1 MIRKKF
7 FERTYLTTLVLFLV
21 FLNAA
26 VLILALYS
34 HERRIDATEQI
45 CLTEHFT
52 VCQAFESDF
61 DGRGNGSDYILQVAY
76 GDFYR
81 EKGIELCFTDSSGKV
96 GYSTLVPGLSIPS
109 PGTMHEAKSQDGVR
123 YLLISEYVCDG
134 KYVLTYAKDISELD
148 EEFRQLMLL
157 FLGVSLAASTLLAIV
172 LYLLLR
178 RLNTPLEKLR
188 RATEGLANGDF
199 SARADESGDDEFS
212 ALAKDFNHM
221 ADQLDAHMQELQRT
235 ADEKQ
240 RMLDDLAHEMR
251 TPLTSI
257 HGYAEY
263 ICAANITEEEMID
276 SAQYIMSESM
286 RLKNISETLLDTA
299 FVRENKI
306 MPVTL
311 SARDMLTRTKEH
323 FAERAETQSIELR
336 VCGDEDFT
344 IVGDEV
350 LIELLLSNLTENA
363 LKACGKVSERT
374 RVVEIGAIRQG
385 EEKILF
391 VRDSGI
397 GMTEDQLAHIT
408 EPFYRTDRS
417 RSRNG
422 GGTGLGLSL
431 CARIVEAHHA
441 SLKFQSIPNK
451 GTTVFVTF
459 TTP

>member
-1 MIRKKF
+1 
-7 FERTYLTTLVLFLV
+7 
-21 FLNAA
+21 
-26 VLILALYS
+26 
-34 HERRIDATEQI
+34 
-45 CLTEHFT
+45 
-52 VCQAFESDF
+52 
-61 DGRGNGSDYILQVAY
+61 
-76 GDFYR
+76 
-81 EKGIELCFTDSSGKV
+81 
-96 GYSTLVPGLSIPS
+96 
-109 PGTMHEAKSQDGVR
+109 
-123 YLLISEYVCDG
+123 
-134 KYVLTYAKDISELD
+134 
-148 EEFRQLMLL
+148 
-157 FLGVSLAASTLLAIV
+157 
-172 LYLLLR
+172 
-178 RLNTPLEKLR
+178 
-188 RATEGLANGDF
+188 
-199 SARADESGDDEFS
+199 
-212 ALAKDFNHM
+212 NHM

-417 RSRNG
+417 RSRNE

>member
-1 MIRKKF
+1 MRKKF
-7 FERTYLTTLVLFLV
+7 FERTYLTTLILFLV
-21 FLNAA
+21 FLNGA
-26 VLILALYS
+26 VLTLTLYS
-34 HERRIDATEQI
+34 HERRIDAAEQI
-45 CLTEHFT
+45 CLAEQYTLS
-52 VCQAFESDF
+52 QAFKSDW

-81 EKGIELCFTDSSGKV
+81 NKSIRLCFLDAEGKV
-96 GYSTLVPGLSIPS
+96 THSTLPQGLPS
-109 PGTMHEAKSQDGVR
+109 PEPGMMQSFKGDDGIR
-123 YLLISEYVCDG
+123 YLLISERICDG
-134 KYVLTYAKDISELD
+134 KYVLIYAKDISELD
-148 EEFRQLMLL
+148 EEFRQLIVL
-157 FLGVSLAASTLLAIV
+157 FAGVSLAASTLLAIL

-188 RATEGLANGDF
+188 KTTESLANGDF
-199 SARADESGDDEFS
+199 NARADESGNDEFS

-221 ADQLDAHMQELQRT
+221 ADQLDLHMQELQRT

-263 ICAANITEEEMID
+263 IGGANISEEEKID
-276 SAQYIMSESM
+276 AAQYIMSESM

-306 MPVTL
+306 MPATIDTK
-311 SARDMLTRTKEH
+311 SMMARTREH
-323 FAERAETQSIELR
+323 FFERASANAIELKI
-336 VCGDEDFT
+336 CCEQNFDIF
-344 IVGDEV
+344 GDEV

-363 LKACGKVSERT
+363 LKAARKVTDRP
-374 RVVEIGAIRQG
+374 RVVELGAIQHN
-385 EEKILF
+385 EDKILF
-391 VRDSGI
+391 VRDNGI

-408 EPFYRTDRS
+408 EPFYRTDRA
-417 RSRNG
+417 RSRG
-422 GGTGLGLSL
+422 EGGTGLGLSL

-441 SLKFQSIPNK
+441 NLKFQSVPGK

>member
-1 MIRKKF
+1 MSQ
-7 FERTYLTTLVLFLV
+7 YLSAYLFIMREVNEVMLLVTTL
-21 FLNAA
+21 
-26 VLILALYS
+26 
-34 HERRIDATEQI
+34 
-45 CLTEHFT
+45 
-52 VCQAFESDF
+52 
-61 DGRGNGSDYILQVAY
+61 
-76 GDFYR
+76 
-81 EKGIELCFTDSSGKV
+81 
-96 GYSTLVPGLSIPS
+96 
-109 PGTMHEAKSQDGVR
+109 
-123 YLLISEYVCDG
+123 
-134 KYVLTYAKDISELD
+134 
-148 EEFRQLMLL
+148 
-157 FLGVSLAASTLLAIV
+157 
-172 LYLLLR
+172 LLLGAS
-178 RLNTPLEKLR
+178 
-188 RATEGLANGDF
+188 ATASASEVAFF
-199 SARADESGDDEFS
+199 S
-212 ALAKDFNHM
+212 
-221 ADQLDAHMQELQRT
+221 
-235 ADEKQ
+235 
-240 RMLDDLAHEMR
+240 
-251 TPLTSI
+251 
-257 HGYAEY
+257 
-263 ICAANITEEEMID
+263 
-276 SAQYIMSESM
+276 
-286 RLKNISETLLDTA
+286 
-299 FVRENKI
+299 
-306 MPVTL
+306 L

>member
-1 MIRKKF
+1 MRKKF
-7 FERTYLTTLVLFLV
+7 FERTYLTTLILFLV
-21 FLNAA
+21 FLNGA
-26 VLILALYS
+26 VLTLTLYS
-34 HERRIDATEQI
+34 RERRVEATEQI
-45 CLTEHFT
+45 CLTEQYT
-52 VCQAFESDF
+52 ICQAFEADY
-61 DGRGNGSDYILQVAY
+61 DGRGGGSDYLLQVAY
-76 GDFYR
+76 GDFYK
-81 EKGIELCFTDSSGKV
+81 EKEIGLCFTDSAGTV
-96 GYSTLVPGLSIPS
+96 LYSTLEKGLVVPTVGSMQQSESEAGIP
-109 PGTMHEAKSQDGVR
+109 
-123 YLLISEYVCDG
+123 YLLISESICEG
-134 KYVLTYAKDISELD
+134 KYVLTYAKDISDLD
-148 EEFRQLMLL
+148 AEFRSLFLL
-157 FLGVSLAASTLLAIV
+157 FLGVSLAASTLLAVV
-172 LYLLLR
+172 LYVLLR

-188 RATEGLANGDF
+188 IATEKLAGGDF

-221 ADQLDAHMQELQRT
+221 TDQLDRHMQELLRT

-263 ICAANITEEEMID
+263 ISGANISEEEKID
-276 SAQYIMSESM
+276 AAQYIMSESM
-286 RLKNISETLLDTA
+286 RLKSISETLLDTA

-311 SARDMLTRTKEH
+311 SARDMLLRTKEH
-323 FAERAETQSIELR
+323 FAERATARQVELKLSA
-336 VCGDEDFT
+336 DQDFD
-344 IVGDEV
+344 ILGDEV

-363 LKACGKVSERT
+363 IKACRKVVDRPRT
-374 RVVEIGAIRQG
+374 VELGCIRRG
-385 EEKILF
+385 DDRILF

-397 GMTEDQLAHIT
+397 GMTEDQLAHVT

-417 RSRNG
+417 RSRG
-422 GGTGLGLSL
+422 EGGTGLGLSL

-441 SLKFQSIPNK
+441 ALKFQSIPEK